1 MILVGF
7 GARIQ
12 AEVLFITYGMSSIFG
27 AIALIYTNSE
37 TEHMSRLSN
46 PYTIFTW
53 IGKGKVGPLAVSMIL
68 FVISLVAVEW
78 FYRKTLW
85 GRQIALM
92 GGNKIAATLCGY
104 NMKRTMILVYTICG
118 LFSGMG
124 SIVLISRV
132 TTASPVAGAG
142 YETDAIMSVV
152 VGGTALA
159 GGTGS
164 GIRTVLGVLLIIL
177 LSNCMNMLGVSTYLQ
192 TIMKGLVLVIAIWLD
207 NRKEQ
212 QIH

>member
-1 MILVGF
+1 
-7 GARIQ
+7 
-12 AEVLFITYGMSSIFG
+12 
-27 AIALIYTNSE
+27 
-37 TEHMSRLSN
+37 MSRLSN

-104 NMKRTMILVYTICG
+104 NMKRPMVLVYTICG
-118 LFSGMG
+118 LFAGMG

-142 YETDAIMSVV
+142 
-152 VGGTALA
+152 
-159 GGTGS
+159 
-164 GIRTVLGVLLIIL
+164 
-177 LSNCMNMLGVSTYLQ
+177 
-192 TIMKGLVLVIAIWLD
+192 
-207 NRKEQ
+207 
-212 QIH
+212 